1 MATITYDPTE
11 YQESEFSEEEQ
22 DSLRVGEQLAEQE
35 ASLLAG
41 KYKSAEELEQ
51 GYIELQQKFSAG
63 ERGQTEESEE
73 QQDEVEQEVTE
84 EEEEQVSSDLLER
97 LWNESEGDISPEL
110 LEEIQ
115 GSKPEDIAAMY
126 LEFRNQ
132 QPEAPTISEG
142 DIEQLQSIAGGSEGY
157 TQMMSWAV
165 DHLSQPE
172 IDMFDQVID
181 SGNPQAAFFAIQALN
196 YRYKDAAGYEGRMLT
211 GTSSPDVSNAFRSQA
226 ELVRA
231 MEDPRYSKDP
241 AYRQDVIARLENS
254 NI

>member
-11 YQESEFSEEEQ
+11 YQESEFSEDEQ

-35 ASLLAG
+35 AALLAG

-51 GYIELQQKFSAG
+51 GYIELQQRFSAG
-63 ERGQTEESEE
+63 ERGEPEA
-73 QQDEVEQEVTE
+73 QQEEVEEVE
-84 EEEEQVSSDLLER
+84 EEVEEEDQTPSDLLDR
-97 LWNESEGDISPEL
+97 LWNESEGEISPEL
-110 LEEIQ
+110 LEEIK
-115 GSKPEDIAAMY
+115 GSNPEDIAAMY

-142 DIEQLQSIAGGSEGY
+142 DIDQLRSIAGGEEGY
-157 TQMMSWAV
+157 SQMMSWAV
-165 DHLSQPE
+165 ENLSQAE
-172 IDMFDQVID
+172 IDMFDEVID
-181 SGNPQAAFFAIQALN
+181 SGSTQASFFAIQALN

-241 AYRQDVIARLENS
+241 AYRQDVMARLENS